1 MQKNRGITSTVF
13 RIFIYY
19 FPITIQRHQ
28 HLQMC
33 VSILSC
39 VNTHDKPAADT
50 YAHSHGYNSLRSLY
64 HVLRHMII
72 LRLIPMRIRADIIHL
87 RSLYHVLRH
96 MISLRLIPM
105 RIRADIIHLRSLYHV
120 LRHMISLRLI
130 PMRIRA
136 DIIRLRSLYLMFQNC
151 ILIQCYDCMCIF
163 QRKSMYLISV
173 LRFLHNILSL
183 MFLH

>member
-1 MQKNRGITSTVF
+1 MRWHVNVRFILCHQMTKAIIKSYIVYAKNRGITSTVF

-19 FPITIQRHQ
+19 FPITLQRHQ

-50 YAHSHGYNSLRSLY
+50 YAHSHGYNS
-64 HVLRHMII
+64 
-72 LRLIPMRIRADIIHL
+72 
-87 RSLYHVLRH
+87 
-96 MISLRLIPM
+96 
-105 RIRADIIHLRSLYHV
+105 LRSLYHV

>member
-1 MQKNRGITSTVF
+1 MRWHVNVRFILCHQMTKAIIKSYIVYTKKPWNNIHGFSYIY
-13 RIFIYY
+13 IF

-64 HVLRHMII
+64 
-72 LRLIPMRIRADIIHL
+72 
-87 RSLYHVLRH
+87 
-96 MISLRLIPM
+96 
-105 RIRADIIHLRSLYHV
+105 
-120 LRHMISLRLI
+120 
-130 PMRIRA
+130 
-136 DIIRLRSLYLMFQNC
+136 LMFQNC
-151 ILIQCYDCMCIF
+151 IRIQCYDCMCIF

>member
-64 HVLRHMII
+64 HVLRHMI
-72 LRLIPMRIRADIIHL
+72 
-87 RSLYHVLRH
+87 
-96 MISLRLIPM
+96 SLRLIPM
-105 RIRADIIHLRSLYHV
+105 RIRADIIRLRSLYHV

>member
-1 MQKNRGITSTVF
+1 MRWHVNVRFIPCHQMTKAIIKSYIVYAKKPWNNIHGFSYIY
-13 RIFIYY
+13 IF

-64 HVLRHMII
+64 
-72 LRLIPMRIRADIIHL
+72 
-87 RSLYHVLRH
+87 
-96 MISLRLIPM
+96 
-105 RIRADIIHLRSLYHV
+105 
-120 LRHMISLRLI
+120 
-130 PMRIRA
+130 
-136 DIIRLRSLYLMFQNC
+136 LMFQSC
-151 ILIQCYDCMCIF
+151 IRFQCYDCMCIF

>member
-1 MQKNRGITSTVF
+1 
-13 RIFIYY
+13 
-19 FPITIQRHQ
+19 
-28 HLQMC
+28 MC

-64 HVLRHMII
+64 HVLRHMI
-72 LRLIPMRIRADIIHL
+72 
-87 RSLYHVLRH
+87 
-96 MISLRLIPM
+96 SLRLIPM
-105 RIRADIIHLRSLYHV
+105 RIRADIIRLRSLYHV

>member
-1 MQKNRGITSTVF
+1 MTNISKAMRWHVNVRFILCHQMTKAIIKSYIVYTKKPWNNIHGFSYIY
-13 RIFIYY
+13 IF

-50 YAHSHGYNSLRSLY
+50 YAHSHGYNS
-64 HVLRHMII
+64 
-72 LRLIPMRIRADIIHL
+72 
-87 RSLYHVLRH
+87 
-96 MISLRLIPM
+96 
-105 RIRADIIHLRSLYHV
+105 
-120 LRHMISLRLI
+120 
-130 PMRIRA
+130 
-136 DIIRLRSLYLMFQNC
+136 LRSLYLMFQNC

>member
-1 MQKNRGITSTVF
+1 MRWHVNVR
-13 RIFIYY
+13 FILC
-19 FPITIQRHQ
+19 HQ
-28 HLQMC
+28 MTKAIIKSYIVYAKKPWNNIHGFSYIYILFSDNDPATLTLQMC

-50 YAHSHGYNSLRSLY
+50 YAHSRGYNS
-64 HVLRHMII
+64 
-72 LRLIPMRIRADIIHL
+72 
-87 RSLYHVLRH
+87 
-96 MISLRLIPM
+96 
-105 RIRADIIHLRSLYHV
+105 LRSLYHV

>member
-1 MQKNRGITSTVF
+1 MRKNRGITSTVF

-64 HVLRHMII
+64 HVLRHMI
-72 LRLIPMRIRADIIHL
+72 
-87 RSLYHVLRH
+87 
-96 MISLRLIPM
+96 SLRLIPM
-105 RIRADIIHLRSLYHV
+105 RIRADIIHLRSLY
-120 LRHMISLRLI
+120 
-130 PMRIRA
+130 
-136 DIIRLRSLYLMFQNC
+136 LMFQNC
-151 ILIQCYDCMCIF
+151 ILIQYYDCMCIF

>member
-1 MQKNRGITSTVF
+1 MRWHVNVRFILCHQMTKTIIKSYIVYTKKPWNNIHGFSYIY
-13 RIFIYY
+13 IF

-39 VNTHDKPAADT
+39 VNTHDKPAADA
-50 YAHSHGYNSLRSLY
+50 YAHSHGYNS
-64 HVLRHMII
+64 
-72 LRLIPMRIRADIIHL
+72 
-87 RSLYHVLRH
+87 
-96 MISLRLIPM
+96 
-105 RIRADIIHLRSLYHV
+105 
-120 LRHMISLRLI
+120 
-130 PMRIRA
+130 
-136 DIIRLRSLYLMFQNC
+136 LRSLYLMFQNC

-163 QRKSMYLISV
+163 QRKSMYLISA

>member
-1 MQKNRGITSTVF
+1 MRWHVNVR
-13 RIFIYY
+13 FILC
-19 FPITIQRHQ
+19 HQ
-28 HLQMC
+28 MTKVIIKSYIVYAKKPWNNIHGFSYIYILFSDNDPATPTLQMC

-50 YAHSHGYNSLRSLY
+50 YAHSHGYNSL
-64 HVLRHMII
+64 H
-72 LRLIPMRIRADIIHL
+72 
-87 RSLYHVLRH
+87 
-96 MISLRLIPM
+96 
-105 RIRADIIHLRSLYHV
+105 
-120 LRHMISLRLI
+120 
-130 PMRIRA
+130 
-136 DIIRLRSLYLMFQNC
+136 SLYLMFQNC

>member
-1 MQKNRGITSTVF
+1 MKWHVNVRFILCHQMTKAITKSYIVYAKKPWNNIHGF
-13 RIFIYY
+13 SYIYIF

-50 YAHSHGYNSLRSLY
+50 YAHSHGYNS
-64 HVLRHMII
+64 
-72 LRLIPMRIRADIIHL
+72 
-87 RSLYHVLRH
+87 
-96 MISLRLIPM
+96 
-105 RIRADIIHLRSLYHV
+105 
-120 LRHMISLRLI
+120 
-130 PMRIRA
+130 
-136 DIIRLRSLYLMFQNC
+136 LRSLYLMFQNC

>member
-1 MQKNRGITSTVF
+1 MKWHVNVRSILCHQMTKAIIKSYIVYAKNRGITSTVF

-50 YAHSHGYNSLRSLY
+50 YAHSHGYNS
-64 HVLRHMII
+64 
-72 LRLIPMRIRADIIHL
+72 
-87 RSLYHVLRH
+87 
-96 MISLRLIPM
+96 
-105 RIRADIIHLRSLYHV
+105 LRSLYHV